1 MEQFPRNFRDNLRV
15 TIRSLLIAAV
25 VVAGVIVVVV
35 LAYAA
40 FDLGTVLPN
49 RRP

>member
-1 MEQFPRNFRDNLRV
+1 MEQFPRNVHDYLRV
-15 TIRSLLIAAV
+15 TLRSLFIAAV
-25 VVAGVIVVVV
+25 VVAGVIVVLG

-40 FDLGTVLPN
+40 FDLEAVLPN